1 MGLEKLIDGPFNEP
15 LKCNLEEAE
24 VQRQLCKGKKTKIAV
39 CLMGNSNLVSWR
51 GLWDSKIYYTE
62 FKESQMEASRW
73 TGKEQAW
80 RKKG

>member
-39 CLMGNSNLVSWR
+39 CLMGNSNLVS
-51 GLWDSKIYYTE
+51 
-62 FKESQMEASRW
+62 
-73 TGKEQAW
+73 
-80 RKKG
+80 